1 MAKQKVNIYVDGSYN
16 PTTNIIGCGVVLFV
30 EASKRPHRIAFS
42 KQLKSQQKYG
52 SSIAEMTAV
61 KTAIKTARSLGITQ
75 INIYHDW
82 NGLEIFSHR
91 DSIKKRHDL
100 CPSYAVYADYLE
112 KVRKNARISFIKVKA
127 HSENELN
134 CLVDK
139 MARAGR
145 TI

>member
-16 PTTNIIGCGVVLFV
+16 PVTNIIGCAAVLFV
-30 EASKRPHRIAFS
+30 EGGKRPHRIAFS
-42 KQLKSQQKYG
+42 KRLKSQQEYG
-52 SSIAEMTAV
+52 SNIAEMTAV
-61 KTAIKTARSLGITQ
+61 KTAVKTALSLGNTQ

-82 NGLEIFSHR
+82 NGLDLFSHR
-91 DSIKKRHDL
+91 DNIKKHHK
-100 CPSYAVYADYLE
+100 CPSYTTYADYLE
-112 KVRKNARISFIKVKA
+112 KFREDAEISFIKVKA
-127 HSENELN
+127 HSDNELN